1 MSWETK
7 ESQLATRLREV
18 LKEHQRDGLSM
29 IGGVDKLVHSLMQAV
44 HEWTEEEPVA
54 EKKSA

>member
-1 MSWETK
+1 MSWEIK
-7 ESQLATRLREV
+7 ESQLAARLREV

-29 IGGVDKLVHSLMQAV
+29 IGGVDKLVNSLVHAV
-44 HEWTEEEPVA
+44 HEWIDQGRAV